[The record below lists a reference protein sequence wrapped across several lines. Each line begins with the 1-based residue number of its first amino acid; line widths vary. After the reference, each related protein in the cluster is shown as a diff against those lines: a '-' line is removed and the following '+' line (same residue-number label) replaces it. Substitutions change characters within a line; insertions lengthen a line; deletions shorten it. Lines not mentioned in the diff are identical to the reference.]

1 MATYDLLSDDE
12 KRSIISGRI
21 RSLEYNLF
29 STETE
34 ITEETAV
41 TVNPDGPRITELS
54 TRAAVLIEKIDA
66 LKVELAKYAAP
77 AN

>member
-29 STETE
+29 STEIE
-34 ITEETAV
+34 IAEETAV
-41 TVNPDGPRITELS
+41 TVDPDSARIAELS
-54 TRAAVLIEKIDA
+54 TRAAATIEKLDTLRI
-66 LKVELAKYAAP
+66 ELAKYAVP